1 MQSVRKLWPMPN
13 PGVCD
18 DAPMSARPAHF
29 TTAGEDRYLPT
40 TYAQSHW
47 GPDHLNG
54 PALVGLAA
62 RALEDKFGLPDFMP
76 TRLTVDLFKAARG
89 VPTTT
94 NVALIRE
101 GRRVRTS
108 ECEIVQDGAP
118 VVRATMVAYRRSE
131 APRGEEWTSATEL
144 AWPDDLGGVGLSYMG
159 SDGVGWTKGI
169 AEHQHTGRKRFI
181 NKMIDVVEGHDNTPF
196 VRGAMVAEG
205 ASLVTNLGS
214 AGVGYINGDLTVA
227 LARLPVDEWL
237 GVQADSHWASDGV
250 SVGTATMFDR
260 AGPFGSALVTAV
272 ANPAAQIDF
281 GNDPF
286 PSRSR
291 G

>member
-1 MQSVRKLWPMPN
+1 MAQR
-13 PGVCD
+13 
-18 DAPMSARPAHF
+18 AAHF
-29 TTAGEDRYLPT
+29 TQAGEDRYLPT
-40 TYAQSHW
+40 EFAQSHW

-62 RALEDKFGLPDFMP
+62 RALEDKFGLPDFLP
-76 TRLTVDLFKAARG
+76 ARLTVDLFKAARG

-94 NVALIRE
+94 KVTLVRD
-101 GRRVRTS
+101 GRRVRNA
-108 ECEIVQDGAP
+108 ECEISQDGVV

-131 APRGEEWTSATEL
+131 SPRGEEWTSATDFT
-144 AWPDDLGGVGLSYMG
+144 WPDELGGAGLSYMG

-169 AEHQHTGRKRFI
+169 AEHQHTARKRFV
-181 NKMIDVVEGHDNTPF
+181 NRMIDVVAGQENTPF

-205 ASLVTNLGS
+205 TSLVTNLGS

-227 LARLPVDEWL
+227 MARPPVDEWM
-237 GVQADSHWASDGV
+237 GVQADSHWASDGI

-260 AGPFGSALVTAV
+260 IGAFGSAVVTAV

-291 G
+291 R

>member
-1 MQSVRKLWPMPN
+1 MT
-13 PGVCD
+13 
-18 DAPMSARPAHF
+18 ARPAHF
-29 TTAGEDRYLPT
+29 TPTGEDSYLPT
-40 TYAQSHW
+40 KFAQSHW

-62 RALEDKFGLPDFMP
+62 RALEEKFGLPDFMP

-94 NVALIRE
+94 KVALVRD
-101 GRRVRTS
+101 GRRVRNS
-108 ECEIVQDGAP
+108 ECEIIQDGVT
-118 VVRATMVAYRRSE
+118 VVRATMVAYRRS
-131 APRGEEWTSATEL
+131 APPPGQEWTAE
-144 AWPDDLGGVGLSYMG
+144 ADFPWPSELGGDGLSFMG

-169 AEHQHTGRKRFI
+169 AEHQHTARKRFI
-181 NKMIDVVEGHDNTPF
+181 NRMIDVVEGRENTPF
-196 VRGAMVAEG
+196 VRGSMVAEG

-227 LARLPVDEWL
+227 LARLPVDEWM
-237 GVQADSHWASDGV
+237 GVQADSHQASDGI

-260 AGPFGSALVTAV
+260 IGAFGSAMVTAV

-281 GNDPF
+281 SNDPF
-286 PSRSR
+286 PSRSPS
-291 G
+291 

>member
-1 MQSVRKLWPMPN
+1 VGNAQ
-13 PGVCD
+13 PGATEDLCD
-18 DAPMSARPAHF
+18 DASMTARPAHF
-29 TTAGEDRYLPT
+29 TPAGEDRYLPT
-40 TYAQSHW
+40 KYAQSHW

-62 RALEDKFGLPDFMP
+62 RALETEFGSPEFMP

-94 NVALIRE
+94 KVTLVRD
-101 GRRVRTS
+101 GRRVRNA
-108 ECEIVQDGAP
+108 ECEITQDGVT

-131 APRGEEWTSATEL
+131 APRGEEWASADDFN
-144 AWPDDLGGVGLSYMG
+144 WPPELGGVGMSFMG

-169 AEHQHTGRKRFI
+169 AEHQHTARKRFV
-181 NKMIDVVEGHDNTPF
+181 NRMVDVVEGNDNTPF

-227 LARLPVDEWL
+227 LARLPVDEWM
-237 GVQADSHWASDGV
+237 GVQADSHWAADGI
-250 SVGTATMFDR
+250 SVGSATMFDR
-260 AGPFGSALVTAV
+260 IGAFGSALVTAV

-281 GNDPF
+281 TADPF
-286 PSRSR
+286 PSRSP
-291 G
+291 

>member
-1 MQSVRKLWPMPN
+1 M
-13 PGVCD
+13 CD
-18 DAPMSARPAHF
+18 DAPMSSHPAHF
-29 TTAGEDRYLPT
+29 TPAGEDRYLPT
-40 TYAQSHW
+40 KYAQSHW

-89 VPTTT
+89 VPTIT
-94 NVALIRE
+94 NVTLIRD
-101 GRRVRTS
+101 GRRVRNS
-108 ECEIVQDGAP
+108 ECEIVQDGVT

-131 APRGEEWTSATEL
+131 SPRGEEWASATDFT
-144 AWPDDLGGVGLSYMG
+144 WPDELGGVGLSYMG

-169 AEHQHTGRKRFI
+169 AEHQHTARKRFI
-181 NKMIDVVEGHDNTPF
+181 NRMIDVVEGHDNTPF

-227 LARLPVDEWL
+227 LSRLPVDEWM
-237 GVQADSHWASDGV
+237 GVQADSHWASDGI
-250 SVGTATMFDR
+250 SVGAATMFDR
-260 AGPFGSALVTAV
+260 VGAFGSALVTAV

>member
-1 MQSVRKLWPMPN
+1 VGDAQPDAAEGL
-13 PGVCD
+13 CD
-18 DAPMSARPAHF
+18 DAPMTARPAHF
-29 TTAGEDRYLPT
+29 TAAGEDRYLPT
-40 TYAQSHW
+40 RYAQSHW

-62 RALEDKFGLPDFMP
+62 RALETEFGSPEFMP

-94 NVALIRE
+94 TSTLVRD

-108 ECEIVQDGAP
+108 ECEITQDGVT

-131 APRGEEWTSATEL
+131 APRGEEWASADDFS
-144 AWPDDLGGVGLSYMG
+144 WPPELGGVGMSFMG

-169 AEHQHTGRKRFI
+169 AEHQHTACKRFV
-181 NKMIDVVEGHDNTPF
+181 NRMVDVVEGHDNTPF

-227 LARLPVDEWL
+227 LARLPVDEWM
-237 GVQADSHWASDGV
+237 GVQADSHWAADGI
-250 SVGTATMFDR
+250 SVGSATMFDR
-260 AGPFGSALVTAV
+260 IGAFGSALVTAV

-281 GNDPF
+281 AADPF
-286 PSRSR
+286 PSRSP
-291 G
+291 

>member
-1 MQSVRKLWPMPN
+1 MENAHPVGLE
-13 PGVCD
+13 VLCD
-18 DAPMSARPAHF
+18 DAPMTARPAHF
-29 TTAGEDRYLPT
+29 NPAGGNRYLPT

-62 RALEDKFGLPDFMP
+62 RALETEFGLDEFMP

-94 NVALIRE
+94 KATLIRS
-101 GRRVRTS
+101 GRRVRNS
-108 ECEIVQDGAP
+108 ECVIEQDGVT
-118 VVRATMVAYRRSE
+118 VVRATLVQYRGSE
-131 APRGEEWTSATEL
+131 APRGEEWAAANEFT
-144 AWPDDLGGVGLSYMG
+144 WPPELGGTGMTYMG

-169 AEHQHTGRKRFI
+169 AEHQHTARKRFV
-181 NKMIDVVEGHDNTPF
+181 NRMVDVVEGHKNTPF

-227 LARLPVDEWL
+227 LARLPVDEWM
-237 GVQADSHWASDGV
+237 GVQADSHWAADGI

-260 AGPFGSALVTAV
+260 IGAFGSALVTAI

-281 GNDPF
+281 SDDHF
-286 PSRSR
+286 PVRSPS
-291 G
+291 

>member
-1 MQSVRKLWPMPN
+1 MATRGL
-13 PGVCD
+13 CD
-18 DAPMSARPAHF
+18 DAPMSSRPAHF
-29 TTAGEDRYLPT
+29 TAVGDDSYLPT

-62 RALEDKFGLPDFMP
+62 RTLEENFGLPDFMP

-94 NVALIRE
+94 KVTLIRD
-101 GRRVRTS
+101 GRRVRNA
-108 ECEIVQDGAP
+108 ECELVQDGTT
-118 VVRATMVAYRRSE
+118 VVRATMVSYRRSQ
-131 APRGEEWTSATEL
+131 APRGQEWTPATDFT
-144 AWPDDLGGVGLSYMG
+144 WPDELGEVGLSYMG

-169 AEHQHTGRKRFI
+169 AEHQHTARKRFI
-181 NKMIDVVEGHDNTPF
+181 NRMIDVVEGEQNTPF

-205 ASLVTNLGS
+205 TSLVTNLGS

-227 LARLPVDEWL
+227 LSRLPVDEWM

-250 SVGTATMFDR
+250 SVGTATLFDR
-260 AGPFGSALVTAV
+260 IGAFGSGLVTAV

-286 PSRSR
+286 PSRNR
-291 G
+291 A